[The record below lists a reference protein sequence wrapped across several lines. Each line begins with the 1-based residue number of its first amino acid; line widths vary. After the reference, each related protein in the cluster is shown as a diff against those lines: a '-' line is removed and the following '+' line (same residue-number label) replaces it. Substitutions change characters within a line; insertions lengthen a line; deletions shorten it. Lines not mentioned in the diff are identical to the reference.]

1 MTPILTNLIAG
12 IGYSALR
19 LAVVRIYPHSY
30 IFAHPTTIMKMHK
43 LTDLKIPPN
52 ASSPL
57 CVRLNFG
64 AREDFHQIFPYGDVL
79 G

>member
-52 ASSPL
+52 AAFPL
-57 CVRLNFG
+57 RLCHNFG
-64 AREDFHQIFPYGDVL
+64 HMEDLHQIFPYGNVL